1 MGFLILERLADIE
14 IWKTNQDG
22 RKEKKKLF
30 KECALEMIHIL
41 KTGKF
46 EKNAFSFCR

>member
-1 MGFLILERLADIE
+1 MAG
-14 IWKTNQDG
+14 K
-22 RKEKKKLF
+22 KKKKLF
-30 KECALEMIHIL
+30 KECALEIIHIL